1 MKEIVLILAYTPT
14 SEKQDRLRELIISL
28 KSFNYRICLYTHTS
42 TPQDIID
49 RCEYFLYDK
58 ENPILWDD
66 DIKYWTTY
74 HTPDFKFTFKSFSIL
89 ASHGISLWRMY
100 SGALSYLKS
109 LDEDVIHMIEYDTIV
124 NDVDFFKKNTSHLL
138 NSTHSSVLFALPRF
152 YDNDGNLFCN
162 WPIQSV
168 NIKKIPYDLLEFN
181 FNKLETQYRDYFN
194 SGKFPIIERMFFDN
208 IWSQLDY
215 KLIRLDKESDISSL
229 ILNTDSVGDSIGNY
243 YINVHHYNNK
253 FHYFLANKTQK
264 EINYT
269 FIADNNIINHTI
281 LPSHWKWIPISNND
295 IKNIRIFEENILIK
309 EYDLSLQKDKDSIFK
324 YSKVIKKN

>member
-1 MKEIVLILAYTPT
+1 MKELVLILAYTPT

-28 KSFNYRICLYTHTS
+28 KSFNYRICLSTHTS

-66 DIKYWTTY
+66 DIKYWTNY
-74 HTPDFKFTFKSFSIL
+74 SIPDFTLSFKSFNIL
-89 ASHGISLWRMY
+89 ATHGIALWRMY

-109 LDEDVIHMIEYDTIV
+109 LDEEVIHMIEYDTIV
-124 NDVDFFKKNTSHLL
+124 NDVDFFKTNTSHLL
-138 NSTHSSVLFALPRF
+138 NSTYSSVLFSLPRF
-152 YDNDGNLFCN
+152 YNSKGNILCN
-162 WPIQSV
+162 WPIQSL

-194 SGKFPIIERMFFDN
+194 NRKFPIIERMFFDN

-215 KLIRLDKESDISSL
+215 KLIRLDKESDIPSL
-229 ILNTDSVGDSIGNY
+229 LINTDRIGDN
-243 YINVHHYNNK
+243 INNIFVTINHYNDR
-253 FHYFLANKTQK
+253 FHYFLYNPTKN

-269 FIADNNIINHTI
+269 FIIDNNTINTTI
-281 LPSHWKWIPISNND
+281 NPGHFKWIPISNND
-295 IKNIRIFEENILIK
+295 IKNIRIFEENVLIK
-309 EYDLSLQKDKDSIFK
+309 KYDLSIQEDRDSIFK
-324 YSKVIKKN
+324 YSKVIKNK